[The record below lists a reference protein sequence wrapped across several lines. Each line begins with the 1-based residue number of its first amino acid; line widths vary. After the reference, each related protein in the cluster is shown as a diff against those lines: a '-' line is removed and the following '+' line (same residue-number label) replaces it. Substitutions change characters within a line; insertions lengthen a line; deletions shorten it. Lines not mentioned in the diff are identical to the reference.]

1 MNKMGEDMAALTL
14 NIRGELMS
22 LEHPVVMGILNVT
35 PDSFYAASRAEDESA
50 IRLRIERILHEGGTM
65 VDIGGCSTR
74 PGSTEPTMEEEWQR
88 LLPALEILKSHYPEV
103 TVSVDTY
110 RAEIAKRSVEDYGV
124 AIVNDISGGMIDPK
138 MFSTVASLHVPYILM
153 HIKGTPATMQQH
165 CDYDDLMEE
174 ILLYFAAKIRQLRQ
188 LGVND
193 IILDPGFGF
202 AKTLDQN
209 YKLMAHLLEFSTF
222 RLPLLVGISRKS
234 MITRLLGI
242 TAEESLN
249 ATTVLNTFALL
260 GGADIL
266 RVHDVKAAVEA
277 VKIIEELRKEQ

>member
-1 MNKMGEDMAALTL
+1 
-14 NIRGELMS
+14 MS